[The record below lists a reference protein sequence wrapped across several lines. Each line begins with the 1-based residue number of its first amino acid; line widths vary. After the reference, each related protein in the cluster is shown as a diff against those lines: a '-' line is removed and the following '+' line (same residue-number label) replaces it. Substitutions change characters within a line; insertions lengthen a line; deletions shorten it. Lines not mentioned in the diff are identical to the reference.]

1 MRSISSRVAHRAGLG
16 LALASTLFLFVVSLG
31 VGIIGADGD
40 PANLLYLSVIA
51 LGLLGSLVARFRARG
66 MAVVLVAMALVQASI
81 GLVAVVAG
89 LGRPYSGVLELLGL
103 TGFFVVLFL
112 TAAWL
117 FRHAAHSID
126 PT

>member
-1 MRSISSRVAHRAGLG
+1 MRTLAPRIAFRAGLG
-16 LALASTLFLFVVSLG
+16 LAVASTLFLFVVSLG

-51 LGLLGSLVARFRARG
+51 LGLLGSLVARFRAGG
-66 MAVVLVAMALVQASI
+66 MVVVLRAMAIVQGGI
-81 GLVAVVAG
+81 GLYAIVAG
-89 LGRPYSGVLELLGL
+89 LGRPYSGALELLGL
-103 TGFFVVLFL
+103 TGFFVALFL